1 MSETRPENCAMAY
14 RNYAGDTE
22 SITTQAHL
30 SMKDLYSPFGP
41 PSPAATA
48 SITRCARPGS
58 CSWIEQN
65 LCKNQP

>member
-30 SMKDLYSPFGP
+30 SMKDLYSPFGRQRP
-41 PSPAATA
+41 PHPL
-48 SITRCARPGS
+48 RARR
-58 CSWIEQN
+58 
-65 LCKNQP
+65 QPQA